1 MSWWG
6 ILLFRLLMASNL
18 TTGIKLHSKEQLG
31 EDVKRKHTGQITVLL
46 QHKLL
51 LFDRKGV
58 NSNLSKRIN

>member
-46 QHKLL
+46 QDK
-51 LFDRKGV
+51 FAF
-58 NSNLSKRIN
+58 I